1 MNKYFA
7 RIVYAGQDRNGNT
20 IQKVYIYESLDYKP
34 EEYNYISTEL
44 AKTLNFGRI
53 YIEGHYIRTQW
64 RKDEIIKFL
73 KSVWHKNISYI
84 FE

>member
-20 IQKVYIYESLDYKP
+20 IQRVYIYESLDYKP
-34 EEYNYISTEL
+34 EEYNYLSRDDMKI
-44 AKTLNFGRI
+44 LNFGKV
-53 YIEGHYIRTQW
+53 YADKHYIRTQW
-64 RKDEIIKFL
+64 RKDEIIERL
-73 KSVWHKNISYI
+73 KTVYPNINYI